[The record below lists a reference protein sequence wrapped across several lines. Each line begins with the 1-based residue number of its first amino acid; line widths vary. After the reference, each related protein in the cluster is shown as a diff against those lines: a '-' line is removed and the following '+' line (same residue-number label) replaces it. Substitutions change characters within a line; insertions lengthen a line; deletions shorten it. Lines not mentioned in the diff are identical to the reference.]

1 MALRAK
7 LAGRISLAA
16 QMKGPIP
23 QNLKQDLD
31 AIEATLDRIIAMQ
44 RELIVVETITFSV
57 FGQEY
62 TAEAGMTWAEWCES
76 KYNPGD
82 FWCEYDMNVVYGPG
96 VMDFGDPDGHTVTPD
111 MVIIANAQYDV

>member
-7 LAGRISLAA
+7 LAGRISLEA
-16 QMKGPIP
+16 QMKGPVP

-57 FGQEY
+57 FGKEY
-62 TAEAGMTWAEWCES
+62 TAEAGMTWSEWCES

-82 FWCEYDMNVVYGPG
+82 FWCEYDMNVVFGPDANNF
-96 VMDFGDPDGHTVTPD
+96 VDPDGNLVTPN